1 MGALSFRTRILL
13 IVFLFAV
20 LPLGLLGL
28 WITGETSRSGE
39 RLLRSRLRESLDE
52 NVSQIVS
59 RWYGLRSDILFLTE
73 LPEVFV
79 ALHDESANVAPPA
92 FIRIF
97 EALDGSVMAAAVAD
111 PAGVEQWSVSR
122 PETRTDVMTA
132 GFEPTL
138 PVSFDIRDKLSGRL
152 EGSLTVEILA
162 AGFLPSRGVVPAVAG
177 TVLGLFEA
185 GTDLPLLPIPLEHLL
200 LSGREFTYGGDLW
213 LADERILEQPPL
225 RIVVAAPMSPF
236 VQPFQAAAR
245 RGAGLVLLVTLAG
258 LVLAAL
264 LTSRLTRS
272 LRALSTAAEAVSAGE
287 LGRRVEVHGR
297 DEVGRVADAFNTMT
311 ENLDRTMRELANRES
326 LAAVGQF
333 AAALAH
339 EVRNP
344 LTAIRVDLQIAE
356 DELPEGSA
364 GREAQERALR
374 EVMRLNETVSDTLR
388 LARSG
393 PFGSSP
399 IDLSQPVQAAAAA
412 AGPVFD
418 QHSGH
423 LDVDLG
429 PTPLLVPGDAGA
441 LEQVF
446 LNLLQ
451 NAAQALE
458 PGGRVSLTVSTGGE
472 GVAVFIR
479 DDGAGMT
486 SEIQDQIF
494 EPLFST
500 RPEGTGLGLTIA
512 RRIVAAHGG
521 DITLESSPGT
531 GTLVRVWLP
540 LEAGGTDMGRPAG
553 SGSPM

>member
-1 MGALSFRTRILL
+1 MAALSFRTRILL

-28 WITGETSRSGE
+28 WTTGETSRSGE
-39 RLLRSRLRESLDE
+39 RLLRSRLQESLDE
-52 NVSQIVS
+52 NVSQIIS
-59 RWYGLRSDILFLTE
+59 RWYGLRSEILFLTE
-73 LPEVFV
+73 LPEVFA
-79 ALHDESANVAPPA
+79 ALHGGGVSEAPPG
-92 FIRIF
+92 FIRVF

-111 PAGVEQWSVSR
+111 PAGVERWSVSR
-122 PETRTDVMTA
+122 PETRTDVLTA
-132 GFEPTL
+132 SFEPTL

-152 EGSLTVEILA
+152 EGSLTVEILG
-162 AGFLPSRGVVPAVAG
+162 AGLLPSRGVVPAVAG
-177 TVLGLFEA
+177 TVMGLFEA
-185 GTDLPLLPIPLEHLL
+185 GTDLALLPIPLEHSL

-213 LADERILEQPPL
+213 LADERLLEEPPL

-236 VQPFQAAAR
+236 VQPFQDAAR
-245 RGAGLVLLVTLAG
+245 RGAGLVLLVTMTG

-287 LGRRVEVHGR
+287 LGRHVEVRGR
-297 DEVGRVADAFNTMT
+297 DEVGRVAGAFNTMT
-311 ENLDRTMRELANRES
+311 ENLDRTMQELANRES

-356 DELPEGSA
+356 DELPEGSP

-418 QHSGH
+418 ERSGH
-423 LDVDLG
+423 LDLDLG
-429 PTPLLVPGDAGA
+429 SKPLLVPGDAGA
-441 LEQVF
+441 LEQLF

-458 PGGRVSLTVSTGGE
+458 PGGRSSLTVSSE
-472 GVAVFIR
+472 SDGVVVLIR

-521 DITLESSPGT
+521 DITLESTPGT

-540 LEAGGTDMGRPAG
+540 FAAGGTDTA
-553 SGSPM
+553 